1 MLPVPELFEGSECVN
16 IRPVLCDSIE
26 KEVDCKDDYIQKNCQ
41 KSCDLCPGNY
51 VYQGK
56 PPLKNRLIQ

>member
-41 KSCDLCPGNY
+41 KSCDLCPGKY
-51 VYQGK
+51 VYQG
-56 PPLKNRLIQ
+56 II